1 MIRHHTIQSKWTD
14 EGHRAKI
21 SLPCEPWSQGEAQL
35 STAEQ
40 KVPVAWSEADVEALK
55 DLSKPRPE
63 PGADRPKDGS
73 IKAINRWKTSEDEE
87 CLTTSLRKPVPFG
100 A

>member
-14 EGHRAKI
+14 EGHRATI
-21 SLPCEPWSQGEAQL
+21 SLPCEPWAQGEAQR

-55 DLSKPRPE
+55 GFQSQGLTLAQIAQKMGRSKPSI
-63 PGADRPKDGS
+63 DG
-73 IKAINRWKTSEDEE
+73 K
-87 CLTTSLRKPVPFG
+87 LRRMKNV
-100 A
+100 